1 MAELRSRFSA
11 AFLAAPFVALLL
23 CCIVTT
29 ASAGTTGALNGTVT
43 DTAARAP
50 LAGATVTT
58 VSPSGS
64 GTAVTDKNGAFA
76 FVALA
81 PDTYALRVSAPGFD
95 VAALTGITVQ
105 ADQAVTY
112 SVSLARALR
121 QIGQVRSRANASLI
135 QPGITT
141 DVYHVSAAQ
150 QAAAA
155 TLGGGGGLDNAYSA
169 IASVPGVFV
178 PQGQF
183 GTYQSVF
190 VRGANYTELGYEY
203 DGVPIQRAFDQYPGG
218 TLSTLGQ
225 QELQV
230 YAGGAPTATGS
241 TALAGFINQVVRTGT
256 YPGSATAS
264 LGFGSPA
271 QYANAR
277 AEGGGASPNRS
288 FSYYAGL
295 GGHRRGIAYER
306 GDASDQTF
314 GGLLDLYK
322 ANCSTATATG
332 NHPTA
337 GCYRN
342 TAYSGIPLGPN
353 GYELGPAFWGAPAY
367 QTGRDG
373 VLNLHVGLPHT
384 RRGDG
389 GRDDVQV
396 LFDTSLAQTYFATA
410 PSDWGPAFQ
419 DAIVTGTF
427 YGHPPCATAAATN
440 CNKTGA
446 QPGVYNDK
454 IVYTG
459 PLAAFLTAANLG
471 ATSVALFPGSPPD
484 RAFGAA
490 QDPFERDNAQQNG
503 AIVKLQYQRN
513 IDARSYARVYGYT
526 QYSDWLQYG
535 AGGLTTA
542 FYSAIPADNKVG
554 SHTRGLAASYANQ
567 LSGKHLLGVTASY
580 TTATSFRS
588 NNQAITLSNATT
600 AAGSNAVAFLVDST
614 NPTAGVCYA
623 FPPATPANPR
633 PQPVAT
639 SCASGTVAR
648 YTLPG
653 APPTSGGPPALI
665 SSGTNLPAGFGTAA
679 AASYTCGAGP
689 CAYYT
694 VANGQ
699 AAISNT
705 VVPKFGTLAISDKWQ
720 ISPNLSLDLGLR
732 YDDFRYRLAP
742 TGGDPARTFWVNFFD
757 RFNCYDPAAQQLVTT
772 NPASGAA
779 LDLATK
785 SCASYGLQPVQFSA
799 RSDAEADFP
808 ELQPRFGASFTVN
821 RNNVVRFSAG
831 KYAQPASTAYQQF
844 DTTQPNF
851 IALNQPFYATGFRS
865 PSHRIYPEESYN
877 VDASWEHQF
886 GASDASFKLTPFL
899 RQTKNELRSMPQDA
913 RSSNVVS
920 AINVGRKSVK
930 GLELALQRGDP
941 SREGLYAALSYTY
954 TFARVRFDTF
964 ANGTTN
970 DTAVNNAIAQYNAYT
985 KYCTVTNPGDA
996 RCRISTGAATY
1007 LAGVTS
1013 RPAAPIG
1020 SYTTTGA
1027 APCFTPA
1034 GAPDPACAP
1043 GSIANPYWNMP
1054 VQDLF
1059 DPNALY
1065 PAYNAYSGA
1074 TRGTGSNQTYVAP
1087 HVLTLI
1093 ANYRRGPLS
1102 LTPTL
1107 QFQGGAQYGRPLEV
1121 AGIDPA
1127 RGCSALNP
1135 AAPAPTT
1142 GGDPRYPSTQP
1153 GSPYDA
1159 STCAAGIAV
1168 PDPFAGRFDR
1178 YGQFTEPNKLAVN
1191 LSLSY
1196 ELSRQATLRFDF
1208 VNVVANCW
1216 GGSNVPW
1223 RVGGKFGCDYGDA
1236 PYVSNFSNPGDTIQR
1251 YVAYP
1256 YAPNAGSIF
1265 QSTTGG
1271 QANPSQIYATLNIKL

>member
-1 MAELRSRFSA
+1 MARLRAVLVASL
-11 AFLAAPFVALLL
+11 LAALTCGLGVPAF
-23 CCIVTT
+23 
-29 ASAGTTGALNGTVT
+29 AGTTGALTGIVT
-43 DTAARAP
+43 DAASRAPVAGARVTAASA
-50 LAGATVTT
+50 
-58 VSPSGS
+58 S
-64 GTAVTDKNGAFA
+64 GTARAVTDANGVFA
-76 FVALA
+76 LLSLA
-81 PDTYALRVSAPGFD
+81 PDTYAVSASAPGYD
-95 VAALTGITVQ
+95 AATIGGIAVQ
-105 ADQAVTY
+105 ADQTATAEVAV
-112 SVSLARALR
+112 SRAALR
-121 QIGQVRSRANASLI
+121 RIGQVRPRSRASLV
-135 QPGITT
+135 QPGITN
-141 DVYHVSAAQ
+141 DVYDVPAPR

-155 TLGGGGGLDNAYSA
+155 TLGGGGGLQNAYSA

-230 YAGGAPTATGS
+230 YVGGAPTGTGS

-256 YPGSATAS
+256 YPGFANAS

-271 QYANAR
+271 AYANGR
-277 AEGGGASPNRS
+277 LEGGGASPNRL
-288 FSYYAGL
+288 FSYYAGI
-295 GGHRRGIAYER
+295 GGYRQTLAFER
-306 GDASDQTF
+306 GDAYDRTF

-337 GCYRN
+337 GCYKN
-342 TAYSGIPLGPN
+342 TAYGGIPLGPN

-367 QTGRDG
+367 QTDRDG
-373 VLNLHVGLPHT
+373 VVNLHFGVP
-384 RRGDG
+384 RKG
-389 GRDDVQV
+389 GSTDDLQILGNV
-396 LFDTSLAQTYFATA
+396 SLAQTYFATA

-419 DAIVTGTF
+419 DAIVNGTF
-427 YGHPPCATAAATN
+427 YGHPPCANAAATN

-446 QPGVYNDK
+446 QPGVYADK

-459 PLAAFLTAANLG
+459 PLAAFLTAANLR
-471 ATSVALFPGSPPD
+471 ATGVSLFPGSPAD

-490 QDPFERDNAQQNG
+490 QDPFERDGAQQNG
-503 AIVKLQYQRN
+503 ALLKLQYQRN
-513 IDARSYARVYGYT
+513 LNVHAFARVYAYA

-535 AGGLTTA
+535 PGGQTTA
-542 FYSAIPADNKVG
+542 FYPAIPADNQVG
-554 SHTRGLAASYANQ
+554 SHTRGAGLNYVNQ
-567 LSGKHLLGVTASY
+567 MGDKHLLSVTVSY
-580 TTATSFRS
+580 TTATSYRS
-588 NNQAITLSNATT
+588 NDQAITLTNATT

-633 PQPVAT
+633 PQPVPA
-639 SCASGTVAR
+639 SCASGNVAR

-653 APPTSGGPPALI
+653 APSASGTTALI
-665 SSGTNLPAGFGTAA
+665 SSGANLPAGFGVTSAG
-679 AASYTCGAGP
+679 SFTCGAGP

-699 AAISNT
+699 AAIRNT
-705 VVPKFGTLAISDKWQ
+705 VAPQFSALAVNDKIQ
-720 ISPNLSLDLGLR
+720 VSRKLSLDLGLR

-757 RFNCYDPAAQQLVTT
+757 RFNCYDPVGQQLVTT
-772 NPASGAA
+772 NPAGGAA
-779 LDLATK
+779 LDLANKT
-785 SCASYGLQPVQFSA
+785 CASYGLQPVAFSA
-799 RSDAEADFP
+799 RGDTEEDFP
-808 ELQPRFGASFTVN
+808 ELQPRFGASYALDPA
-821 RNNVVRFSAG
+821 NVLRFSAG

-851 IALNQPFYATGFRS
+851 IALNQPFYATGFRT
-865 PSHRIYPEESYN
+865 PSHRILPEESYN
-877 VDASWEHQF
+877 ADASWEHQF
-886 GASDASFKLTPFL
+886 GAGDAAFKLTPFV
-899 RQTKNELRSMPQDA
+899 RQTKNELRAMPQDA

-920 AINVGRKSVK
+920 AINVGRKNVE
-930 GLELALQRGDP
+930 GVELALQKGDP
-941 SREGLYAALSYTY
+941 TRQGLYASLSYTY
-954 TFARVRFDTF
+954 TFARVRFDVF

-970 DTAVNNAIAQYNAYT
+970 DTALNNAIAQYNAYT
-985 KYCTVTNPGDA
+985 KYCTATNPADA
-996 RCRISTGAATY
+996 RCRVDTGTATY

-1027 APCFTPA
+1027 AACFTAA
-1034 GAPDPACAP
+1034 GAPDPSCAP

-1074 TRGTGSNQTYVAP
+1074 ARGTGSNQTYVAP
-1087 HVLTLI
+1087 HVLALV
-1093 ANYRRGPLS
+1093 ANYKHGPFNV
-1102 LTPTL
+1102 TPTV
-1107 QFQGGAQYGRPLEV
+1107 QFQGGARYGRPLEAV
-1121 AGIDPA
+1121 GIDPA
-1127 RGCSALNP
+1127 RGCGALNP
-1135 AAPAPTT
+1135 AAPAATT
-1142 GGDPRYPSTQP
+1142 GSDPRYPVAQP

-1168 PDPFAGRFDR
+1168 PDPFAGHFDR
-1178 YGQFTEPNKLAVN
+1178 YGEFTEPNKLTMN

-1196 ELSRQATLRFDF
+1196 DLSKRTTLRLDL
-1208 VNVVANCW
+1208 VNAVASCW

-1223 RVGGKFGCDYGDA
+1223 RVGGAFGCDYADA
-1236 PYVSNFSNPGDTIQR
+1236 PFVSNFSNPGDAIQR

-1256 YAPNAGSIF
+1256 YAPNAGGIF

-1271 QANPSQIYATLNIKL
+1271 QANPFQVYATLNVRL